1 MSMIKLDREARRQ
14 ASTSRTPMSFKKFFQ
29 FSFFLLFDFSNWI
42 LFWSNLIQLNRRR
55 SLIHLFSLNLCIFCN
70 PTCVES
76 LITLT
81 GDLNFSFKINN
92 TIANMKLGRPV
103 VGRIIRTSNEMEVK
117 NRMNQTSLKKPV
129 HSGRRNWKRRQQSS
143 VRTNSHSEDWQ
154 LLRKWGVGPCIS
166 FSLFCWTCF
175 VFFIF
180 KVKNAKK

>member
-103 VGRIIRTSNEMEVK
+103 VCRIIRTSKRDGSQKSHESNKLEKTGSFGTKKLKTTTTVTGKDKQSFWGLTVVEKM
-117 NRMNQTSLKKPV
+117 RRRSLY
-129 HSGRRNWKRRQQSS
+129 
-143 VRTNSHSEDWQ
+143 
-154 LLRKWGVGPCIS
+154 
-166 FSLFCWTCF
+166 
-175 VFFIF
+175 
-180 KVKNAKK
+180 